1 MKVLITT
8 DCYVPTINGVVVSTM
23 NLKNEL
29 MKRGHEVKILT
40 LSETR
45 HSYEKE
51 GDIYIGSTGA
61 SFVYPEARITFPRNN
76 RFIQELINWKPD
88 IVHSQSEFS
97 TFIMARRIAKKL
109 QIPILHTYHTIYE
122 DYTHYFSPVEKWGK
136 AFVMTITNAILKNV
150 QSVIAP
156 SEKVKNLLIS
166 YGFTGEIHVIPTGID
181 IEKYN
186 IQDQIENRERLKN
199 KFGIS
204 NKYKILIMVGR
215 LAKEKN
221 HEEILL
227 YFKKLNRNDNK
238 LVIIGDGPDR
248 SNLESYV
255 NELGISK
262 DVVFTGMVPHEEIG
276 GYYQMGDVFVSASSS
291 ETQGLTY
298 FEALANGIPVVC
310 RKDDCLTNIVKNG
323 VNGWQ
328 YETFEQF
335 NKQIDIVL
343 NHKGS
348 DLYRTAQESFCK
360 DYSLATF
367 AQKIEITYLET
378 ITAYRKLK
386 QIEILDLEIP
396 FEGRVTSDEK
406 EKYKK
411 SHECYNDS
419 NYNRN
424 LVFCRLRREK

>member
-136 AFVMTITNAILKNV
+136 AFVITFTNSILKNV

-156 SEKVKNLLIS
+156 SEKVKDLLTS
-166 YGFTGEIHVIPTGID
+166 YGFKGEINVIPTGID
-181 IEKYN
+181 IDNFN
-186 IQDQIENRERLKN
+186 IKDQTSRERLK
-199 KFGIS
+199 KKLGIS
-204 NKYKILIMVGR
+204 IQYKILIMVGR

-221 HEEILL
+221 HEEILH
-227 YFKKLNRNDNK
+227 YFKKLNRNDSK
-238 LVIIGDGPDR
+238 LIIIGDGPNR

-255 NELGISK
+255 KELGICK
-262 DVVFTGMVPHEEIG
+262 DVIFTGMVPHEEIG
-276 GYYQMGDVFVSASSS
+276 GYYQIGDVFVSASSS

-298 FEALANGIPVVC
+298 FESLANGVPVIC
-310 RKDDCLTNIVKNG
+310 RKDECLANIVINS

-328 YETFEQF
+328 YETFEEF
-335 NKQIDIVL
+335 NEYVNIVL
-343 NHKGS
+343 NRKSS
-348 DLYRTAQESFCK
+348 DLSRIAHESIRS
-360 DYSLATF
+360 DYSLTTF
-367 AQKIEITYLET
+367 AQKVETTYLET
-378 ITAYRKLK
+378 ITSYKGF
-386 QIEILDLEIP
+386 QQTEFLDL
-396 FEGRVTSDEK
+396 RVPIGGSMTGYEK
-406 EKYKK
+406 GKYKK
-411 SHECYNDS
+411 SHEYCNDSDYND
-419 NYNRN
+419 N
-424 LVFCRLRREK
+424 LVFCRLRSEK